1 MIDPVLIA
9 AAKAE
14 IEKCKLSDE
23 DKKLQAKYPR
33 HTLEDAR
40 IIDATPLCTGV
51 PGNRNAFD
59 LIRLQETANF
69 HINTD
74 HT

>member
-1 MIDPVLIA
+1 MIDPTLIA

-14 IEKCKLSDE
+14 IAKCQLSDE
-23 DKKLQAKYPR
+23 DKALQRKYPR
-33 HTLEDAR
+33 HTLEEAR
-40 IIDATPLCTGV
+40 LIDSTPLCTGV
-51 PGNRNAFD
+51 PGNRSAFD

-69 HINTD
+69 HIPHN